1 MTHEFKKLIQT
12 YLRANII
19 GLRSVMATVVA
30 LKGSSYRRPGV
41 RMLITSDG
49 QMTGAVSGGCV
60 EKEILKQSATV
71 FKTGIAKM
79 MTYDGRYRLGCEGLL
94 YILIEPFD
102 PEKEMMVFFEKNLE
116 ERQAFE
122 ITSYF
127 SKIVKSSE
135 NFGSVISFV
144 NKKLFAFKK
153 KAENDLEI
161 NTELE
166 KFSQKMMPCFKLII
180 IGAEHDA
187 VQLTKFASLLG
198 WEVSVISSPSDPQN
212 LGDFPGAHELLAI
225 APESLNLKDIISK
238 RTGVVLMTHSYVRDL
253 QFLNA
258 LKDTSPI
265 YLGLLG
271 PAKRRERLLN
281 EFIES
286 NDTVKEEFFDRIYGP
301 TGLNIGAET
310 PEEISLSI
318 CSEILSVI
326 RGQKPKSLKD
336 KTGKIHLDISL

>member
-1 MTHEFKKLIQT
+1 
-12 YLRANII
+12 
-19 GLRSVMATVVA
+19 
-30 LKGSSYRRPGV
+30 
-41 RMLITSDG
+41 
-49 QMTGAVSGGCV
+49 
-60 EKEILKQSATV
+60 
-71 FKTGIAKM
+71 
-79 MTYDGRYRLGCEGLL
+79 
-94 YILIEPFD
+94 
-102 PEKEMMVFFEKNLE
+102 
-116 ERQAFE
+116 
-122 ITSYF
+122 
-127 SKIVKSSE
+127 
-135 NFGSVISFV
+135 
-144 NKKLFAFKK
+144 
-153 KAENDLEI
+153 
-161 NTELE
+161 
-166 KFSQKMMPCFKLII
+166 
-180 IGAEHDA
+180 
-187 VQLTKFASLLG
+187 
-198 WEVSVISSPSDPQN
+198 

-310 PEEISLSI
+310 PEEISISI